1 VRAVCQREVE
11 AVRLELARER
21 TRRRGLE
28 QEKERLEAMVIQATR
43 TNGEEGGMLIDLGD
57 YTSPRGVLS
66 TEGGKFS
73 EDAISYHD
81 CNFLP

>member
-1 VRAVCQREVE
+1 
-11 AVRLELARER
+11 
-21 TRRRGLE
+21 LE

>member
-43 TNGEEGGMLIDLGD
+43 TKGEEGGMLIDLGD

>member
-1 VRAVCQREVE
+1 MRAVFQREVE

>member
-1 VRAVCQREVE
+1 M
-11 AVRLELARER
+11 RLELARER

>member
-1 VRAVCQREVE
+1 MRAVCQREVE

-43 TNGEEGGMLIDLGD
+43 TKGEEGGMLIDLGD

-66 TEGGKFS
+66 TEGGKVS
-73 EDAISYHD
+73 EHAISYHD

>member
-1 VRAVCQREVE
+1 MRAVCQREVE

-28 QEKERLEAMVIQATR
+28 QEKERLETMVIQATR
-43 TNGEEGGMLIDLGD
+43 TKGEEGGMLIDLGD

-73 EDAISYHD
+73 ENAISYHD
-81 CNFLP
+81 CKFLP

>member
-1 VRAVCQREVE
+1 MRAVCQREVE

-43 TNGEEGGMLIDLGD
+43 TKGEEGGMLIDLGD

>member
-1 VRAVCQREVE
+1 MRAVCQREVE